1 MEFDHHHRGTA
12 ELHND
17 ASPTI
22 DAVHPFT
29 TGDSASTRQ
38 VGAAPQ
44 LHNTHEQQQQ
54 QQQQQRQNA
63 QRFHF
68 HRQGHEEVAGDESH
82 RSVGDASGTYSHDQ
96 LQINLRA
103 ISQSHQQ
110 RHPSPTG
117 GGASTGGNGGQSPP
131 SAALVT
137 SRARNT
143 SASSPSA
150 QQFTPQAAPHEGLA
164 ATAFSASAAA
174 RIHNLGDSTSSDL
187 NRHFSRPTVDHH
199 ASAATATGSQ
209 IISVLPTQH
218 PAPPLR
224 HALGI
229 PHPTMHL
236 STTRAATDR

>member
-44 LHNTHEQQQQ
+44 LHNTHEQQQQQ

-117 GGASTGGNGGQSPP
+117 GQVPEETEDSRLHPPPSSLRGHGTPPRRHHQHSSLLLKPRHMKVSPP
-131 SAALVT
+131 P
-137 SRARNT
+137 
-143 SASSPSA
+143 PS
-150 QQFTPQAAPHEGLA
+150 QL
-164 ATAFSASAAA
+164 
-174 RIHNLGDSTSSDL
+174 R
-187 NRHFSRPTVDHH
+187 
-199 ASAATATGSQ
+199 
-209 IISVLPTQH
+209 
-218 PAPPLR
+218 PLR
-224 HALGI
+224 AF
-229 PHPTMHL
+229 
-236 STTRAATDR
+236 TT